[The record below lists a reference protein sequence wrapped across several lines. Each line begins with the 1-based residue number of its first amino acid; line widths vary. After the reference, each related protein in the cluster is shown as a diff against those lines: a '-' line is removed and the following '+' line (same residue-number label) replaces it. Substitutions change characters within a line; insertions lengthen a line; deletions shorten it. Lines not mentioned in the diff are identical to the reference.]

1 MRGTNAV
8 KGGKFNIEDSKM
20 MLDNLKT
27 LVEDAGVE
35 EDELKEELGAENT
48 VGNPTEASMQVMME
62 RQLVGFYL
70 VQGMKDGDRR
80 LPMEAINKVNTL
92 TSGGRFTKE
101 EDRRILAWVEEH
113 GPTRWAELARTLGR
127 TRLNVRGRY
136 TILKGRQEGQRRGG
150 FDLEELTV
158 LMEEVVGQD
167 PGALER
173 DTMPSNID
181 WTRIGA
187 NMNRPSHRLLV
198 VYSGQIHP
206 TVRRSV
212 AGTLE
217 KDVRGELVEEVRRRG
232 WRFGAD
238 VEFDQL
244 ARMRRFQGHTGTS
257 LCKLYD
263 GMLGSTMRKLPGVE
277 STTEVTVGEVEEW
290 WRNSERRGK
299 SRPMV
304 EKEEGIL
311 EAYSRIRRNLGS
323 S

>member
-1 MRGTNAV
+1 
-8 KGGKFNIEDSKM
+8 
-20 MLDNLKT
+20 
-27 LVEDAGVE
+27 
-35 EDELKEELGAENT
+35 
-48 VGNPTEASMQVMME
+48 ME

-70 VQGMKDGDRR
+70 LQGMKDGDRR

-101 EDRRILAWVEEH
+101 EDGRILAWVEEH

-127 TRLNVRGRY
+127 AGHNAGGGVRVRY
-136 TILKGRQEGQRRGG
+136 TILKGRQDGQRRGG

-173 DTMPSNID
+173 DTVSSNID
-181 WTRIGA
+181 WTRIET
-187 NMNRPSHRLLV
+187 NMNRPSRHLLS

-232 WRFGAD
+232 WRYGAD

-244 ARMRRFQGHTGTS
+244 ARMRRFQGHTRAS
-257 LCKLYD
+257 LRALYSD
-263 GMLGSTMRKLPGVE
+263 MLGATVKKLP
-277 STTEVTVGEVEEW
+277 
-290 WRNSERRGK
+290 
-299 SRPMV
+299 
-304 EKEEGIL
+304 
-311 EAYSRIRRNLGS
+311 
-323 S
+323 

>member
-1 MRGTNAV
+1 
-8 KGGKFNIEDSKM
+8 
-20 MLDNLKT
+20 
-27 LVEDAGVE
+27 
-35 EDELKEELGAENT
+35 
-48 VGNPTEASMQVMME
+48 
-62 RQLVGFYL
+62 VGFYL

-127 TRLNVRGRY
+127 TMLHAGSGVRGRY
-136 TILKGRQEGQRRGG
+136 LVLKGRQDGQRRGG
-150 FDLEELTV
+150 FDLEELTL

-187 NMNRPSHRLLV
+187 NMNRPSNKLND

-232 WRFGAD
+232 WRYGAD

-244 ARMRRFQGHTGTS
+244 ARMRRFQGHTRAS
-257 LCKLYD
+257 LQNLYD
-263 GMLGSTMRKLPGVE
+263 CMLGMTMRKLPGVE
-277 STTEVTVGEVEEW
+277 SRTEVTVGEVEEW

-299 SRPMV
+299 TRPMV

-311 EAYSRIRRNLGS
+311 EAYSRIRRNLGNN
-323 S
+323 